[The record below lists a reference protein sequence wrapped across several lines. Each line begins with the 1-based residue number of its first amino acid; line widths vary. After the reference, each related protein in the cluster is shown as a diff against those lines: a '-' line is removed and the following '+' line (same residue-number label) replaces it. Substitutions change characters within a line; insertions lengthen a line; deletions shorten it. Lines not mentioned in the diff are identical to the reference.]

1 MTLIAFT
8 GAVELGLIYSM
19 VAVGLYL
26 SYKILG
32 LADLTVDGSFT
43 LGAAVSIMAVL
54 RGYPALGLIMAALC
68 GAVAGLVTAFL
79 QTKLGIQPI
88 LAGILTMTALYSIN
102 LKVMDGKASI
112 NALSQSTIFSFFQ
125 NIVTNG
131 GKLILIL
138 ALLLAVTAVF
148 VWFMGTQF
156 GMAIRATGDNE
167 SMVRS
172 SSIDSSL
179 TKTVGL
185 MFANA
190 LVAFSGGL
198 LAQYQKSADTSMG
211 AGVVVIGL
219 ASVII
224 GDVIVGNILFAVTK
238 KRNTITGVV
247 SVICGSILYRLIIA
261 FVLQHNNHPDLKF
274 LNITA
279 SDMKLLSSII
289 VVIAISYPVIKQKLT
304 LWSQKRRLKNASDS

>member
-8 GAVELGLIYSM
+8 GALELGLIYAL

-43 LGAAVSIMAVL
+43 MGAAVSIMALVA
-54 RGYPALGLIMAALC
+54 GSPTMGLVAAAIA
-68 GAVAGLVTAFL
+68 GAAAGLVTAFL

-102 LKVMDGKASI
+102 LKVMDGKASV
-112 NALSQSTIFSFFQ
+112 NALSQGTVFSWFQDIFKD
-125 NIVTNG
+125 N
-131 GKLILIL
+131 GKLIFVLLI
-138 ALLLAVTAVF
+138 LLAVAAVF

-172 SSIDSSL
+172 SSINSNL

-185 MFANA
+185 MLANA
-190 LVAFSGGL
+190 LVALSGGL

-211 AGVVVIGL
+211 TGVVVIGL

-224 GDVIVGNILFAVTK
+224 GDVVVGNLLYAITK
-238 KRNTITGVV
+238 KRNIITGVV

-261 FVLQHNNHPDLKF
+261 FVLQHNNHPALKF

-289 VVIAISYPVIKQKLT
+289 VVIAISYPLIRKKLT
-304 LWSQKRRLKNASDS
+304 LFSQKRRLKNASDT